1 MVWHRNEGQDNGDVL
16 QNKFTAYLLSAVKR
30 RRALY
35 IDTALRNQ
43 KLTEMI
49 ELAVTDDT
57 FDFESE
63 FSPDAP
69 LYMIIQNEKLYQ
81 ALFELSERERYV
93 FFNRVLEE
101 KSLDELAAELGLS
114 YKGAAAV
121 YYRAVERIRKKMRG
135 GKAE

>member
-1 MVWHRNEGQDNGDVL
+1 MVWHRNEGQDNDDVL

-43 KLTEMI
+43 KLFEMI
-49 ELAVTDDT
+49 EATVTDDT
-57 FDFESE
+57 FDVDSE
-63 FSPDAP
+63 LSLDTP
-69 LYMIIQNEKLYQ
+69 LYMRIQNEKLYQ

-121 YYRAVERIRKKMRG
+121 YYRTVERIRKKMRG

>member
-1 MVWHRNEGQDNGDVL
+1 MVWHRNEGQHENDIL

-49 ELAVTDDT
+49 EATVTDDV
-57 FDFESE
+57 FEFNSE
-63 FSPDAP
+63 FSLDAP
-69 LYMIIQNEKLYQ
+69 LYMRIQNEKLYQ

-121 YYRAVERIRKKMRG
+121 YYRTVERIRNKMRG
-135 GKAE
+135 GKVE

>member
-1 MVWHRNEGQDNGDVL
+1 MVWHRNEGQDNDDIL

-35 IDTALRNQ
+35 IDNALRNQ

-49 ELAVTDDT
+49 EATVTDDA
-57 FDFESE
+57 FEFNSE
-63 FSPDAP
+63 FSLDAP
-69 LYMIIQNEKLYQ
+69 LYMRIQNEKLYQ

-101 KSLDELAAELGLS
+101 KSLDELAEELGLS

-121 YYRAVERIRKKMRG
+121 YYRTVERIRNKMRG
-135 GKAE
+135 GKIE

>member
-1 MVWHRNEGQDNGDVL
+1 MVWHRNEGQDNDDVL

-49 ELAVTDDT
+49 EATVTDDT
-57 FDFESE
+57 FEFDSE
-63 FSPDAP
+63 PSLDAP
-69 LYMIIQNEKLYQ
+69 LYMKIQNEKLYQ

-114 YKGAAAV
+114 YKGTAAV
-121 YYRAVERIRKKMRG
+121 YYRTVERIRKKMRG

>member
-1 MVWHRNEGQDNGDVL
+1 MVWHRNEGQNSDDVL

-35 IDTALRNQ
+35 IDAALRNQ
-43 KLTEMI
+43 KLSEMI
-49 ELAVTDDT
+49 EAAVTDDT
-57 FDFESE
+57 FDFDSE
-63 FSPDAP
+63 LSLDAP

>member
-1 MVWHRNEGQDNGDVL
+1 MVWHRNEGQENDDVL

-49 ELAVTDDT
+49 EPAVTEDT
-57 FDFESE
+57 VDFESE
-63 FSPDAP
+63 FSLDAP

-101 KSLDELAAELGLS
+101 KSMGELAAELGLS
-114 YKGAAAV
+114 YKGVAAV
-121 YYRAVERIRKKMRG
+121 YYRTVQRIRNKMRG
-135 GKAE
+135 GKVE

>member
-1 MVWHRNEGQDNGDVL
+1 MVWHRNEGQDNDDVL
-16 QNKFTAYLLSAVKR
+16 KNKFTAYLLSAVKR

-49 ELAVTDDT
+49 EPAVTDDT
-57 FDFESE
+57 VCFELE

>member
-1 MVWHRNEGQDNGDVL
+1 MVWHRNEGQDSDDVL

-35 IDTALRNQ
+35 IDAALRNQ
-43 KLTEMI
+43 KLSEMI
-49 ELAVTDDT
+49 EAAVTDDT
-57 FDFESE
+57 FDFDSE
-63 FSPDAP
+63 LSLDAP
-69 LYMIIQNEKLYQ
+69 LYMKIQNEKLYQ

-121 YYRAVERIRKKMRG
+121 YYRTVERIRKKMRG

>member
-1 MVWHRNEGQDNGDVL
+1 MVWHRNEGQDNDDVL

-49 ELAVTDDT
+49 EATVIDDT
-57 FDFESE
+57 FEFDSE
-63 FSPDAP
+63 LSLDAP
-69 LYMIIQNEKLYQ
+69 LYMKIQNEKLYQ

-93 FFNRVLEE
+93 FFSRVLEE
-101 KSLDELAAELGLS
+101 KSLDELATELGLS
-114 YKGAAAV
+114 YKGTAAV
-121 YYRAVERIRKKMRG
+121 YYRTVERIRKKMRG

>member
-1 MVWHRNEGQDNGDVL
+1 MVWHRNEGQDNDDVL

-49 ELAVTDDT
+49 EPAVTDDT
-57 FDFESE
+57 VGFESE

>member
-1 MVWHRNEGQDNGDVL
+1 MVWHRNEGQDNDDVL

-35 IDTALRNQ
+35 IDNALRNQ
-43 KLTEMI
+43 KLSEMI
-49 ELAVTDDT
+49 EAAVTDDT
-57 FDFESE
+57 FDFDSE
-63 FSPDAP
+63 LSLDAP
-69 LYMIIQNEKLYQ
+69 LYMKIQNEKLYQ
-81 ALFELSERERYV
+81 ALFKLSERERYV

-114 YKGAAAV
+114 YKGVAAV
-121 YYRAVERIRKKMRG
+121 YYRTVERIRKKMRG

>member
-1 MVWHRNEGQDNGDVL
+1 MVWHRNEGQDNDDVL

-49 ELAVTDDT
+49 EATVTDDT
-57 FDFESE
+57 FEFDSE
-63 FSPDAP
+63 PSLDAP
-69 LYMIIQNEKLYQ
+69 LYMKIQNEKLYQ

-114 YKGAAAV
+114 YKGTAAV
-121 YYRAVERIRKKMRG
+121 YYGTVERIRKKMRG

>member
-1 MVWHRNEGQDNGDVL
+1 MVWHRNEGQHENDIL

-49 ELAVTDDT
+49 EATVTDDV
-57 FDFESE
+57 FEFNSE
-63 FSPDAP
+63 FSLDAP
-69 LYMIIQNEKLYQ
+69 LYMRIQNEKLYQ

-114 YKGAAAV
+114 YKGTAAV
-121 YYRAVERIRKKMRG
+121 YYRTVERIRNKMRG
-135 GKAE
+135 GKVE